1 MPPVRRRTALAR
13 IIPLALVVAACSSGG
28 GTAASAGPATGAP
41 SVAPSGSGG
50 RGADYDYGGEAAS
63 PSSTA
68 SVEPSAAAGLE
79 IGTGTGAAGTY
90 LTRPD
95 GMTLYI
101 FTKDAPNTSVCT
113 DTCAE
118 NWPPL
123 IVPAGTTPG
132 VVSGVTG
139 ALSTFARADGSLQ
152 VAYDGK
158 PLYAFIGDK
167 AAGDTN
173 GQGVNDVWFIAAP

>member
-1 MPPVRRRTALAR
+1 MPPVRRRTALAL
-13 IIPLALVVAACSSGG
+13 IVPLTLVVAACSSGG

-41 SVAPSGSGG
+41 SVAPSSSGG
-50 RGADYDYGGEAAS
+50 RGADYDYGGGAAS
-63 PSSTA
+63 PSTGA
-68 SVEPSAAAGLE
+68 SVEPSAAGLE

-90 LTRPD
+90 LTDPD

-101 FTKDAPNTSVCT
+101 FTKDAANTSVCT

-123 IVPAGTTPG
+123 IVPAGMTPG
-132 VVSGVTG
+132 VVDGVTG
-139 ALSTFARADGSLQ
+139 ALTTFARADGSLQ

-158 PLYAFIGDK
+158 PLYAFIGDM

-173 GQGVNDVWFIAAP
+173 GQGVNDVWFIAEP